1 MRFRSYRNIALAC
14 ALAVISS
21 AVGTAAYANE
31 DNLPTKGQLARTL
44 EEAKQG
50 DAEAQYQIAEAYLEG
65 EGVHQ
70 DEKEAAEWYYKS
82 AMQGYTPAQ
91 FAMGFVYRGG
101 NGIPIDKVL
110 SYMWFDLA
118 AKNGDERAA
127 SLRDNVASAMTQT
140 EVNEAQQKSDEWKPE
155 RKHYLGSE

>member
-1 MRFRSYRNIALAC
+1 MGFDSCKRILLGYVTVL
-14 ALAVISS
+14 LLTVT
-21 AVGTAAYANE
+21 GTASAY
-31 DNLPTKGQLARTL
+31 DDHTPTKDQIAYWLAQ
-44 EEAKQG
+44 AKQE
-50 DAEAQYQIAEAYLEG
+50 DAEAQYMIAEAYLKG

-82 AMQGYTPAQ
+82 AMQNYTPAQ

-118 AKNGDERAA
+118 AKNGDDRAA
-127 SLRDNVASAMTQT
+127 ALRDNVASSMTQT
-140 EVNEAQQKSDEWKPE
+140 EIDEAQQKSDEWVPE